1 MHYSFFCMAMVRD
14 PVGYLHLVAGNHHS
28 DGMHPSIFKRF
39 NSGRVMAR
47 AIQRGNGLGFDKN
60 HKSIFW
66 APQSMQAD
74 PSWIQNHLSPMWAQ
88 YGVRDTM
95 SYYYPRNKNL
105 TWTYHGREF
114 RYLAYPCLKPS
125 ASVNQ
130 VIFKKGLKMHASWL
144 RSWAKTN
151 QVFLHKPSPYLIQ
164 KFNLNANYLDDGLA
178 LRY

>member
-1 MHYSFFCMAMVRD
+1 MLLEGIYRYSGDSNQEGSWLGHYKGEMVW
-14 PVGYLHLVAGNHHS
+14 V
-28 DGMHPSIFKRF
+28 SI
-39 NSGRVMAR
+39 
-47 AIQRGNGLGFDKN
+47 KN

-66 APQSMQAD
+66 APQSIQAD
-74 PSWIQNHLSPMWAQ
+74 PSWIQNHLSPMWAL
-88 YGVRDTM
+88 YGIRDTL
-95 SYYYPRNKNL
+95 SYYYPKNKNL
-105 TWTYHGREF
+105 TWTYHRREF
-114 RYLAYPCLKPS
+114 RYLAYACLKPS
-125 ASVNQ
+125 APVNQ